1 MAVGSTQLAKAQ
13 LQTANCKLQTEFM
26 LYHIFDWLAKEGF
39 RFPGIN
45 LFQFITFRVLLAMI
59 LSLVITTVYGKKLI
73 KFLQKKQLG
82 ESVRDLG
89 LAGQNEKKG
98 TPTMGGIII
107 LLAILIPTLLLAN
120 LDKVYIRLMLLCTV
134 WLGAI
139 GFIDDYLKIR
149 AKRIAQAKD
158 IAYKK
163 SDSDGLAGRFK
174 IFGQV
179 MLGIIVGATLYF
191 TPSVV
196 VKREIVKSTDSVG
209 QIATNPNAKFDTVI
223 VDGKPRVFVD
233 ATRTI
238 ITTIPFVKNHEFNY
252 AKLLPKRWEVYAY
265 ILYIIIVILIVT
277 AVSNGANIT
286 DGLDGLATGVSA
298 IIGICLGIFAYVS
311 GNIKFAEYLNI
322 MYIPNLG
329 ELSIFIAAFVGAC
342 IGFLWYNA
350 YPAQVFMGDTG
361 SLALGGIIAAL
372 AIIVRKELLIPIFCF
387 VFLVENLSVM
397 IQVGYFKYTRRK
409 YGEGRRVFLMSPL
422 HHHYQKLG
430 YHESKIAVR
439 FWIITILSVVLAIV
453 TLKLR

>member
-1 MAVGSTQLAKAQ
+1 
-13 LQTANCKLQTEFM
+13 M
-26 LYHIFDWLAKEGF
+26 LYHFFKWLAGEGVK
-39 RFPGIN
+39 FPGSG
-45 LFQFITFRVLLAMI
+45 LWQFTTFRVMLAII
-59 LSLVITTVYGKKLI
+59 LSLLITTLVGKKI
-73 KFLQKKQLG
+73 IRYLQKKQLG

-89 LAGQNEKKG
+89 LAGEKEKKG

-107 LLAILIPTLLLAN
+107 ILGILIPTLLLAN
-120 LDKVYIRLMLLCTV
+120 LEKVYVRLMILCTI

-149 AKRIAQAKD
+149 AKQKALAKGE
-158 IAYKK
+158 AYKK

-191 TPSVV
+191 NQSVV
-196 VKREIVKSTDSVG
+196 VKREVPMQAGMDSLRLG
-209 QIATNPNAKFDTVI
+209 PKEKTTKAGFDTVVI
-223 VDGKPRVFVD
+223 DGKEHVFVSVK
-233 ATRTI
+233 TP
-238 ITTIPFVKNHEFNY
+238 ITTIPFVKGHEFNY
-252 AKLLPKRWEVYAY
+252 AKLLPSGWRDYTY
-265 ILYIIIVILIVT
+265 ILYIIIVIFIVT

-322 MYIPNLG
+322 MYIPNLS

-342 IGFLWYNA
+342 IGFLWYNS

-372 AIIVRKELLIPIFCF
+372 AIIVRKELLIPIFCI
-387 VFLVENLSVM
+387 VFLIENLSVM
-397 IQVGYFKYTRRK
+397 IQVGYFKYSKRK
-409 YGEGRRVFLMSPL
+409 YGEGRRIFLMSPL

-439 FWIITILSVVLAIV
+439 FWIVTILSVVLAIA

>member
-1 MAVGSTQLAKAQ
+1 
-13 LQTANCKLQTEFM
+13 M
-26 LYHIFDWLAKEGF
+26 LYHLFNWLAKEGF
-39 RFPGIN
+39 RFPGSG
-45 LFQFITFRVLLAMI
+45 LFQFITFRVLLALI
-59 LSLVITTVYGKKLI
+59 LSLVIATVFGKKVI
-73 KFLQKKQLG
+73 RFLQKKQLG
-82 ESVRDLG
+82 ETVRDLG
-89 LAGQNEKKG
+89 LAGEQQKKG
-98 TPTMGGIII
+98 TPTMGGIILI
-107 LLAILIPTLLLAN
+107 LAIIVPTLLLAN

-149 AKRIAQAKD
+149 SKKLAKESGVD
-158 IAYKK
+158 YKK
-163 SDSDGLAGRFK
+163 TDKDGLAGRFK

-191 TPSVV
+191 NQSVV
-196 VKREIVKSTDSVG
+196 VKREVLANNIQSFTENNNKKV
-209 QIATNPNAKFDTVI
+209 KFDTI
-223 VDGKPRVFVD
+223 TIDGKQRVFVD
-233 ATRTI
+233 AKTV

-252 AKLLPKRWEVYAY
+252 AKLLPKSLEDYTY
-265 ILYIIIVILIVT
+265 ILYIIIVIFIVT

-298 IIGICLGIFAYVS
+298 IIGLCLGIFAYVS

-342 IGFLWYNA
+342 IGFLWYNS

-372 AIIVRKELLIPIFCF
+372 AIIVRKELLIPIFCM
-387 VFLVENLSVM
+387 VFLVENMSVV
-397 IQVGYFKYTRRK
+397 IQVAYFKYTRRK

-439 FWIITILSVVLAIV
+439 FWIVTILCIAMAIV

>member
-1 MAVGSTQLAKAQ
+1 
-13 LQTANCKLQTEFM
+13 M
-26 LYHIFDWLAKEGF
+26 LYHFFDWLTREEI
-39 RFPGIN
+39 RFPGSG
-45 LFQFITFRVLLAMI
+45 LFQFITFRVMLALI
-59 LSLVITTVYGKKLI
+59 LSLVITTVYGKRI
-73 KFLQKKQLG
+73 IGFLQKKQLG
-82 ESVRDLG
+82 ETVRDLG
-89 LAGQNEKKG
+89 LAGEQQKKG
-98 TPTMGGIII
+98 TPTMGGII
-107 LLAILIPTLLLAN
+107 LLMAIIIPTILLAN

-134 WLGAI
+134 WMGAI

-149 AKRIAQAKD
+149 AKRIAKAKG
-158 IAYKK
+158 IEYKK
-163 SDSDGLAGRFK
+163 SDADGLAGRFK

-191 TPSVV
+191 NQNVV
-196 VKREIVKSTDSVG
+196 VKREVINNNISGISDVSR
-209 QIATNPNAKFDTVI
+209 TNARFDTVV
-223 VDGKPRVFVD
+223 VDGKKRVFVD
-233 ATRTI
+233 AKSV

-252 AKLLPKRWEVYAY
+252 ARLLPENWREYTY
-265 ILYIIIVILIVT
+265 ILYILVVIFIVT

-342 IGFLWYNA
+342 IGFLWYNS

-372 AIIVRKELLIPIFCF
+372 AIIVRKELLIPIFCM

-397 IQVGYFKYTRRK
+397 IQVSYFKYTKRK

-439 FWIITILSVVLAIV
+439 FWIVTILSVAMAIV